1 MNAGDRP
8 GAEHPDGAPG
18 PVPEAGDGPREAA
31 PFPRSRFPARLLTR
45 LLVPYTLL
53 IVAAFSIAGWLI
65 FRTAAS
71 TLDESLSTRL
81 VGHAQVMAGKLKPVY
96 LKVLGPGDES
106 TQLYR
111 YLMGEVSA
119 FRDESGV
126 DDVFVLDREGRV
138 ILDAK
143 QEARIGE
150 PYLFMKVDKVEL
162 ERVWEGGAAAS
173 TLYHDDSG
181 ALYKSGYAPVRD
193 EDGKVIAAVGVEAG
207 AEFLAAIDRL
217 RRSVALLVVAAIVMT
232 VVVSVGVSR
241 SIVGPLKKLVAAFG
255 RVRRE
260 GEYPAVAVTTH
271 DELGYLAQSF
281 NDMIGRL
288 REKDTELKRLYERER
303 DRAERIQGMSD
314 LILEGVP
321 NGVIAVDRLS
331 RVLLCNRA
339 AARILAL
346 DADALPGSGTGIPP
360 RVGEVLGAESPL
372 TRCLM
377 SSLTEKKEY
386 LREDVRWRT
395 GDGHE
400 RILGISAFPLADRE
414 NRPFGAIAI
423 FSDLTELVRLQDQI
437 KIQERL
443 AALGEMSAGI
453 AHEIRNPLAAIRG
466 FVELLGRRI
475 EDPAY
480 RRTVESI
487 LQEILSLDQIV
498 SDFLAFAREPSIQPE
513 ETEPGALLTDA
524 LALALPPEDRGG
536 VEARLKVDPDLPHV
550 LVDRGAVK
558 KALVNIMQNGANAMA
573 DSGGTLTVEAV
584 AEDDGVA
591 FRIRDTGPG
600 IAPEVRDKIF
610 NPFFTTRPE
619 GTGLGLPIANKV
631 VEGHGGHIRVE
642 NGEHGGAVFTLW
654 FPRAVGTT
662 PAAGRTQVGEQ
673 A

>member
-1 MNAGDRP
+1 MSARDRP
-8 GAEHPDGAPG
+8 EADAPKGMTAPAPG
-18 PVPEAGDGPREAA
+18 NA
-31 PFPRSRFPARLLTR
+31 PFPRARFPARLLIR

-53 IVAAFSIAGWLI
+53 IVAAFTIAGWLI

-119 FRDESGV
+119 FRAESGV

-138 ILDAK
+138 LLDAK
-143 QEARIGE
+143 KETRIGE

-162 ERVWEGGAAAS
+162 ERVWAGGAAAS

-217 RRSVALLVVAAIVMT
+217 RRSVFLLVVAAIVMT

-241 SIVGPLKKLVAAFG
+241 SIVGPLKTLVAAFG

-288 REKDTELKRLYERER
+288 KEKDTELQRLYERER

-321 NGVIAVDRLS
+321 NGVIAVDRLA

-346 DADALPGSGTGIPP
+346 GDDLLPGTGIPP
-360 RVGEVLGAESPL
+360 RVAEVLGADSPL

-386 LREDVRWRT
+386 LREDVRWSA

-400 RILGISAFPLADRE
+400 RVLGISAFPLADRE
-414 NRPFGAIAI
+414 ERPFGAIAI

-453 AHEIRNPLAAIRG
+453 AHEIRNPLGAIRG
-466 FVELLGRRI
+466 FVELLGRKI
-475 EDPAY
+475 ENPAY

-487 LQEILSLDQIV
+487 LKEILSLDQIV
-498 SDFLAFAREPSIQPE
+498 TDFLAFAREPSIQPV
-513 ETEPGALLTDA
+513 ETEPGALLTDS
-524 LALALPPEDRGG
+524 LALALPPEERGG
-536 VEARLKVDPDLPHV
+536 IEARLKVAPDLPHV
-550 LVDRGAVK
+550 LVDPSAVR
-558 KALVNIMQNGANAMA
+558 KALVNIIQNGANAMGEA
-573 DSGGTLTVEAV
+573 GGTLTAEAV
-584 AEDDGVA
+584 AEADGVA

-642 NGEHGGAVFTLW
+642 NGEDGGAVFTLW
-654 FPRAVGTT
+654 FPRAVGTA
-662 PAAGRTQVGEQ
+662 PAASRTQVGDQ

>member
-1 MNAGDRP
+1 MGDEARP
-8 GAEHPDGAPG
+8 GVSPG
-18 PVPEAGDGPREAA
+18 PAKDDTGDESGAA
-31 PFPRSRFPARLLTR
+31 PFPRGRFPARLLTR
-45 LLVPYTLL
+45 LLVPYTLV

-71 TLDESLSTRL
+71 TLEESLSTRL
-81 VGHAQVMAGKLKPVY
+81 VGHAQVMAGRLKPVY

-111 YLMGEVSA
+111 YLMGEIGA
-119 FRDESGV
+119 FRTESGV
-126 DDVFVLDREGRV
+126 DDVFVLDRDGRV
-138 ILDAK
+138 LLDAK
-143 QEARIGE
+143 KETRIGE

-162 ERVWEGGAAAS
+162 DRVWAGAAVAS
-173 TLYHDDSG
+173 TLYHDDNG
-181 ALYKSGYAPVRD
+181 VNYKSGYAPVLD

-207 AEFLAAIDRL
+207 AEFLAAIGHL
-217 RRSVALLVVAAIVMT
+217 RRSVALLVVMAIVMT
-232 VVVSVGVSR
+232 VVVSIGVSR
-241 SIVGPLKKLVAAFG
+241 SIVGPLKRLVSAFG

-260 GEYPAVAVTTH
+260 GEYPAVAVATR

-288 REKDTELKRLYERER
+288 KEKDTELKRLYERER

-321 NGVIAVDRLS
+321 NGVIAVDRLA

-346 DADALPGSGTGIPP
+346 AGDPMPGTGIPP
-360 RVGEVLGAESPL
+360 RVSEVLGADSPL

-386 LREDVRWRT
+386 LREDVRWRAA
-395 GDGHE
+395 DGNE
-400 RILGISAFPLADRE
+400 RVLGISAFPLADRE
-414 NRPFGAIAI
+414 ERPFGAIAI
-423 FSDLTELVRLQDQI
+423 FSDLTEMTRLQDQI

-475 EDPAY
+475 ENPAY
-480 RRTVESI
+480 RSNLESI
-487 LQEILSLDQIV
+487 LKEILSLDQIV
-498 SDFLAFAREPSIQPE
+498 TDFLAFAREPSIQPV
-513 ETEPGALLTDA
+513 ETAPGALLTES
-524 LALALPPEDRGG
+524 LALALPPEDSKGIRT
-536 VEARLKVDPDLPHV
+536 VVRVADDLPNV
-550 LVDRGAVK
+550 LVDPSAVR

-573 DSGGTLTVEAV
+573 ETGGTLTVEAA
-584 AEDDGVA
+584 AESDGVA

-654 FPRAVGTT
+654 FPRAVGAV